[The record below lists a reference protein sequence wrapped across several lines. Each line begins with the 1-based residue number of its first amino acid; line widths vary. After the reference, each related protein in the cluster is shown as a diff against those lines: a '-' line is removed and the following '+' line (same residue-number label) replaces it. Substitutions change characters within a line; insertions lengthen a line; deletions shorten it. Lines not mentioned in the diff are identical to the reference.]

1 VSRYS
6 FNPWYKEEPDWSG
19 EDFAFLS
26 RDDMLPFHRSL
37 PGYAPTPLVSLP
49 GLAARL
55 GVKEILVKDEARR
68 FGIKAF
74 KALGASYAIYSFLKK
89 EWASRFGTPFTP
101 ELFQDKK
108 AMEKLG
114 AFTFCAATDGNHGKA
129 VAWTAG
135 RLGQKAVIYM
145 PDDTA
150 QARIDAVTMEGAT
163 VELAGR
169 TFDDCVERCT
179 RDAKANGW
187 QEIADTRL
195 PGYMD
200 IPARSCRVFQHL
212 PGTVRFPFNGA
223 GGAAVDVVSCPQAWR
238 ARLRGV
244 SYYTRRYGKKRPR
257 LVCVEPAESD
267 CFLESVLNGGGE
279 PLFTKGNH
287 LSIMAGLNCGMPSL
301 IAWQIMK
308 DACDLFLAVP
318 DDYVAPAMRVYYEEG
333 VTSGES
339 GAAALAGL
347 LALTGEPGLEEAVT
361 RLGLCSN
368 SRILLINSEGDT
380 DRSTTR
386 PWSGCDRG
394 DTMSLYLK
402 NAR

>member
-1 VSRYS
+1 MSRYS

-26 RDDMLPFHRSL
+26 RDDMLSFHRSL

-89 EWASRFGTPFTP
+89 EWESRFGTPFTP
-101 ELFQDKK
+101 ELFQEKK
-108 AMEKLG
+108 AMDKLG

-135 RLGQKAVIYM
+135 RLGQQAVIYM

-150 QARIDAVTMEGAT
+150 PARINAVTMEGAR

-179 RDAKANGW
+179 RDAWANGW
-187 QEIADTRL
+187 QEIADTAY

-200 IPARSCRVFQHL
+200 IPRSIVLGYSSIFREMEVSL
-212 PGTVRFPFNGA
+212 NGPET
-223 GGAAVDVVSCPQAWR
+223 AAVDIVFLPAGVGGLASA
-238 ARLRGV
+238 GV

-267 CFLESVLNGGGE
+267 CFLESVLTGGGE
-279 PLFTKGNH
+279 PVFTKGNQ

-301 IAWQIMK
+301 VAWPIMK

-318 DDYVAPAMRVYYEEG
+318 DDYVAPAMRAHYEEG

-339 GAAALAGL
+339 GAATLAGL

-361 RLGLCSN
+361 RLGLCSS

-380 DRSTTR
+380 DPVNYKAVVGMR
-386 PWSGCDRG
+386 
-394 DTMSLYLK
+394 
-402 NAR
+402 